1 MWLRRMNPKFSRR
14 GVFFSLY
21 DTGGDVL
28 GGRAETMTNIQIDV
42 YAKTIDEARRIREL
56 SVAAV
61 SPLSPAEFTEKQGYE
76 ADTALYRATLEC
88 QIWQ

>member
-1 MWLRRMNPKFSRR
+1 
-14 GVFFSLY
+14 
-21 DTGGDVL
+21 
-28 GGRAETMTNIQIDV
+28 IQIDV

-76 ADTALYRATLEC
+76 ADTSLFRATLEC
-88 QIWQ
+88 QVWQ